1 MMDSPHSLRSLGET
15 QSGPVAFLGLIVNI
29 PLIKERGVVQSE
41 VGACGRDPIDDVW
54 LSDPVLVEDW
64 TLGFLQ

>member
-1 MMDSPHSLRSLGET
+1 M
-15 QSGPVAFLGLIVNI
+15 
-29 PLIKERGVVQSE
+29 QSE

>member
-1 MMDSPHSLRSLGET
+1 MTCSST
-15 QSGPVAFLGLIVNI
+15 FLKYFK
-29 PLIKERGVVQSE
+29 KERGVVQSE

-64 TLGFLQ
+64 TLDLL

>member
-1 MMDSPHSLRSLGET
+1 
-15 QSGPVAFLGLIVNI
+15 
-29 PLIKERGVVQSE
+29 VQSE

-54 LSDPVLVEDW
+54 FSDPVLVEDW

>member
-15 QSGPVAFLGLIVNI
+15 QSGPVAFLGLIINI

-41 VGACGRDPIDDVW
+41 VGACGRDPIDTVY
-54 LSDPVLVEDW
+54 
-64 TLGFLQ
+64 G

>member
-15 QSGPVAFLGLIVNI
+15 QSGPVAFLGLIVK

-41 VGACGRDPIDDVW
+41 VGACGRDPIDMVY
-54 LSDPVLVEDW
+54 
-64 TLGFLQ
+64 G